1 MTRWLAFGQP
11 PNSYNHFLGLYSHY
25 RTRKPSAGSWVER
38 RGGLTI
44 GVFPTYAVGVDR
56 ETRWATIQVFQYPT
70 ALMG

>member
-1 MTRWLAFGQP
+1 MVSFWLHRLTLTPLPGT
-11 PNSYNHFLGLYSHY
+11 LLHY